1 MNNIVFSF
9 IITFI
14 AGFSTL
20 LGFLLVFKKKNKNI
34 IISSLAFAAGI
45 MLTVSLIDLLPE
57 SFKLLITTN
66 SPFKTILISF
76 VFVLIGMIIS
86 SIINKYIKVDNKLFE
101 VGILSMIVI
110 ILHNIPEGIIT
121 FVTATSD
128 MKLGIILAIAI
139 TLHNIPE
146 GISISVPIYYAT
158 NSKIKAFLYTFISAL
173 SEPFGAFIT
182 YLFLKNYVNNVN
194 MGMLFSLIA
203 GIMTYI
209 SIFELLPT
217 SFSYKKKIIT
227 IVSFMIGV
235 IFMLVTHFCL

>member
-146 GISISVPIYYAT
+146 GITISVPIYYAT

-173 SEPFGAFIT
+173 SEPVGAFIT
-182 YLFLKNYVNNVN
+182 YLFLKN
-194 MGMLFSLIA
+194 S
-203 GIMTYI
+203 
-209 SIFELLPT
+209 
-217 SFSYKKKIIT
+217 
-227 IVSFMIGV
+227 
-235 IFMLVTHFCL
+235 

>member
-110 ILHNIPEGIIT
+110 
-121 FVTATSD
+121 
-128 MKLGIILAIAI
+128 M
-139 TLHNIPE
+139 
-146 GISISVPIYYAT
+146 
-158 NSKIKAFLYTFISAL
+158 SKQMNK
-173 SEPFGAFIT
+173 
-182 YLFLKNYVNNVN
+182 
-194 MGMLFSLIA
+194 
-203 GIMTYI
+203 
-209 SIFELLPT
+209 
-217 SFSYKKKIIT
+217 
-227 IVSFMIGV
+227 
-235 IFMLVTHFCL
+235 